1 MAKIAKVA
9 KIKTKSIKEV
19 ARKDN
24 EYQECNGTMP
34 ALSTSINAHEL
45 SKIIAA
51 RK

>member
-1 MAKIAKVA
+1 MAKIAKI
-9 KIKTKSIKEV
+9 KPKTKSIKEV
-19 ARKDN
+19 VRTDN

-34 ALSTSINAHEL
+34 ALSTSVNAHEL